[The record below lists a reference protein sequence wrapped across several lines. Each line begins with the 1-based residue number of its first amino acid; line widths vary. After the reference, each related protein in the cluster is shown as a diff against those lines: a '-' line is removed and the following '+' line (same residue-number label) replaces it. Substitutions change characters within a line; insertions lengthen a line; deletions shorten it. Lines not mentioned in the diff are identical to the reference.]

1 MKKVLGLFLA
11 VLAVFSLA
19 ACNEKEYKHDGEFT
33 AFEVGTSYGNPQVT
47 WVTVTIK
54 DGKVASYY
62 IDELQSGFAA
72 ATIETETVDGEEVE
86 KAVNGEFAWNAKT
99 KKELKDDYGMTVV
112 PGTIQ
117 VEWYVQAK
125 SIEDKWLADG
135 VDSVEVDEDGYITN
149 MPSEATMVGD
159 VYNKLA
165 KEAASLVK

>member
-11 VLAVFSLA
+11 VFAVFTLA
-19 ACNEKEYKHDGEFT
+19 ACGKTEYKHDGEFT
-33 AFEVGTSYGNPQVT
+33 AFEVSTSQGNPQVT

-72 ATIETETVDGEEVE
+72 ASIKTETVEGEEIQT
-86 KAVNGEFAWNAKT
+86 AVNGAFAWNKKT

-135 VDSVEVDEDGYITN
+135 VDSVEVDENGYIIN
-149 MPSEATMVGD
+149 METEATMIGN